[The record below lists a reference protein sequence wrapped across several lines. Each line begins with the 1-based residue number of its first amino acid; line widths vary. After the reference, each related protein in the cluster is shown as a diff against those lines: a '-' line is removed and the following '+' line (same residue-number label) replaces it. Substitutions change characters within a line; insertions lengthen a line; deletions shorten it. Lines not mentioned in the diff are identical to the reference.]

1 MRKTVDDIAE
11 DYQTDIHQKKQ
22 QYKSIQAGKRRSKGA
37 KNMRYPYETMSRS
50 ERLKYTKAG
59 TITVTN
65 LFDKILTR
73 AEFDQLSEDE
83 QKKRLIYWRDKYSQK
98 EIYATLQMG
107 SATYYKMI
115 ESMGIPAGRR
125 GKYKKEKVKGKIS
138 DYVPAETKEETKVSS
153 PAVIEA
159 PQQIVLNGLNLAY
172 NGSYKSDEIRR
183 ILAKIDLVLD
193 GEENDFQIEL
203 RVSEIVKDKE
213 EEKEESK
220 ELLNV

>member
-1 MRKTVDDIAE
+1 
-11 DYQTDIHQKKQ
+11 
-22 QYKSIQAGKRRSKGA
+22 
-37 KNMRYPYETMSRS
+37 
-50 ERLKYTKAG
+50 
-59 TITVTN
+59 
-65 LFDKILTR
+65 
-73 AEFDQLSEDE
+73 
-83 QKKRLIYWRDKYSQK
+83 
-98 EIYATLQMG
+98 MG

>member
-73 AEFDQLSEDE
+73 AEFDQLPEDE

-98 EIYATLQMG
+98 EIYSKLQMG

-115 ESMGIPAGRR
+115 DAMGIPAGRR

-138 DYVPAETKEETKVSS
+138 DYVPAETKEETAVQS

-193 GEENDFQIEL
+193 GEENEFQIEL

>member
-193 GEENDFQIEL
+193 GEENEFQIEL